1 MNYLIVYGHFSP
13 SSFNRALLDILT
25 STLGASHNVKVRD
38 LYDLHFNPVLTGGD
52 VEALEQ
58 GTPPADIQTEQEFI
72 RWADAVVF
80 VYPVWWSGMPAIL
93 KGYIDRVF
101 SLGFAY
107 TVDETGPR
115 GLLGNKKVY
124 IVNTTGADEETNTEY
139 GVFQSIHNL
148 TDVGIFQF
156 CGMELAGH
164 NYFTAVPYVTDDER
178 RVMLSKFRSTI
189 ERLAGK

>member
-1 MNYLIVYGHFSP
+1 MNYLIVYGHFNT

-25 STLGASHNVKVRD
+25 GTLGASHNVKVRD
-38 LYDLHFNPVLTGGD
+38 LYDIHFNPVLTGAD
-52 VEALEQ
+52 IKALEQ
-58 GTPPADIQTEQEFI
+58 GTPPADIQTEQELI
-72 RWADAVVF
+72 RWADAIVF
-80 VYPVWWSGMPAIL
+80 VYPIWWSGMPAIL

-101 SLGFAY
+101 SFGFAY

-115 GLLGNKKVY
+115 GLLGDKKVY

-139 GVFQSIHNL
+139 GVFQSMHNL

-156 CGMELAGH
+156 CGMEMAGH

-178 RVMLSKFRSTI
+178 RVMLSKFRSAI
-189 ERLAGK
+189 ERLAGQ